1 MSHFSTAVKAGD
13 FNSVP
18 VLQEID
24 HMIFFVVIIMS
35 TDVRSELDFF
45 RLYLMAVM
53 PRFLFSFGLL
63 VSVFSKIQNSAD
75 RRFGS
80 RSNFH
85 QVEISTVSF
94 FKGFAKRNDP
104 KLLTVISDKPTVISD
119 KPDFTSFNFMIY
131 ASTFL
136 ALKRTFNNVLL
147 FLGYAS
153 VFSFWVMHLY
163 FRAKGFLESG
173 NHALHRHAL

>member
-104 KLLTVISDKPTVISD
+104 KLLTVISDKP
-119 KPDFTSFNFMIY
+119 DFTSFNFMIY

-153 VFSFWVMHLY
+153 VFSSQGL
-163 FRAKGFLESG
+163 FRERESRSSQTRVIKSFK
-173 NHALHRHAL
+173 LIF